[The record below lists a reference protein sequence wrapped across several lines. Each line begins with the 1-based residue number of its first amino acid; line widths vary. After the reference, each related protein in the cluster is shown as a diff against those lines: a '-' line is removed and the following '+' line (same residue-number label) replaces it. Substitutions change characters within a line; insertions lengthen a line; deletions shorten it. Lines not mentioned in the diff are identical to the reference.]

1 VRICLWIAEEDL
13 RTWVME
19 ELLLV
24 TWTSPPS
31 LVVAADPAAVDRD
44 ASLLVL
50 GVDRLSP
57 SDLDLVRSWSVPV
70 IAIGAD
76 PGIPRAHVLG
86 PKLTSRELKRAL
98 RAALTRETPKSAVL

>member
-1 VRICLWIAEEDL
+1 MTWIERPA
-13 RTWVME
+13 
-19 ELLLV
+19 LV
-24 TWTSPPS
+24 I
-31 LVVAADPAAVDRD
+31 AAHLSALDGE

-50 GVDRLSP
+50 GVDRLPP
-57 SDLDLVRSWSVPV
+57 SDLELVRSWTVPV

-98 RAALTRETPKSAVL
+98 RAALTHETPKSAVV